1 MKNILKFIGI
11 IALAGI
17 IYSCQDKDANSFLDA
32 SGEELTF
39 SSDGG
44 TQYAT
49 IFASGNFTVTSS
61 EAWCK
66 IEKIEGEK
74 NDNLKITVERNEG
87 TERTATIEATAEG
100 LDKIT
105 ITVKQALFIP
115 TITVKEGNVNIGDTL
130 NFTLEITSNILFTI
144 ETPTWIE
151 GNSSNV
157 PAIGTKTYSFTA
169 SPIGDVGVRAG
180 KILLKANYQGV
191 DTIVGVPV
199 LQGDPTVILVGKDA
213 ATTVP
218 AEKCTEGW
226 QLTNAVDWL
235 LFDGYVVLGGADGL
249 SQLSASYRIYATD
262 EGNYNFNLKGATWG
276 TTATMSIY
284 VDNKMTKLISVPQN
298 ANDDP
303 SSATGFWVKLGDV
316 ALTSGMHTVK
326 FLYNLGSGGGVF
338 DFDKYTMT
346 YNGNITTPDPEPDPV
361 VSKSAPVTIESDAC
375 TEGYA
380 AVMPLDWLFNKETYI
395 IIGENEPASYKVNV
409 TDAGNYDFK
418 LNAATW
424 SSTAS
429 VGLYIDNNTTAT
441 ATVPISKIDNTI
453 DYLFVSLDNV
463 ALPSGKHV
471 IKFKLLNPE
480 GQTLNF
486 NKFTITSHP

>member
-1 MKNILKFIGI
+1 MRNILKLVGI
-11 IALAGI
+11 IALVGMMS
-17 IYSCQDKDANSFLDA
+17 SCQDKDPNPFLDV
-32 SGEELTF
+32 SSEELTF
-39 SSDGG
+39 TSDGG

-49 IFASGNFTVTSS
+49 IFASRNFTVTSS
-61 EAWCK
+61 ETWCK

-74 NDNLKITVERNEG
+74 NDNLKITVEKNDG
-87 TERTATIEATAEG
+87 AERTATIEATADG

-115 TITVKEGNVNIGDTL
+115 TITVKEGNVNIEDNL

-169 SPIGDVGVRAG
+169 SPIGDAGVRAG

-226 QLTNAVDWL
+226 QLTNTIDWL
-235 LFDGYVVLGGADGL
+235 LFDGYVVLGVDGT
-249 SQLSASYRIYATD
+249 SQLSASYRIYVTD
-262 EGNYNFNLKGATWG
+262 EGNYNFKLKGATWG
-276 TTATMSIY
+276 ITATISIY
-284 VDNKMTKLISVPQN
+284 VDNKMAKLISFPQN

-303 SSATGFWVKLGDV
+303 SSETGFWVNLGD
-316 ALTSGMHTVK
+316 APLTSGMHTVK
-326 FLYNLGSGGGVF
+326 FLYNLGSAGGVL

-375 TEGYA
+375 TEGYV
-380 AVMPLDWLFNKETYI
+380 AVMPIDWLFENQSYI
-395 IIGENEPASYKVNV
+395 IIGENEPASYNVNV

-418 LNAATW
+418 LNAVTW

-429 VGLYIDNNTTAT
+429 IGLYIDNSTTAA
-441 ATVPISKIDNTI
+441 ATVPIAKIDNTI
-453 DYLFVSLDNV
+453 NYRYVDFSSV

-471 IKFKLLNPE
+471 IKFKLLNPN
-480 GQTLNF
+480 GPTLNF
-486 NKFTITSHP
+486 NKFTITYHP